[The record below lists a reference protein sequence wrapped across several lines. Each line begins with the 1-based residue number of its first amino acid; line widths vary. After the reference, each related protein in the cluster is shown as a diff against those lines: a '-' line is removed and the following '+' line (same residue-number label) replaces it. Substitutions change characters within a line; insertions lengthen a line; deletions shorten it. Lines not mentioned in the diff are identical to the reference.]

1 MGMLLRRLHVHMY
14 VHVSLSAKTLKFYTD
29 YYMMREVYYMYTY
42 TFSENKKTTSSP

>member
-1 MGMLLRRLHVHMY
+1 MCYTHVRTTTCTY
-14 VHVSLSAKTLKFYTD
+14 TCKFICQDIEIVHD